1 MLIFFLCA
9 KAMSILAAKTGSSH
23 NYSQI
28 PAYEEIA

>member
-1 MLIFFLCA
+1 MLNLFFGA
-9 KAMSILAAKTGSSH
+9 KAMSILEAKIGSSH